1 MNLAEVSIDKDKNL
15 DNLHSYRYLITDYS
29 GIALNS
35 FILLKDQFFF
45 KCAQK
50 VKRNLPKKERN
61 FNLIENDMRRTIG
74 NISDLN
80 DLGSLKDFPSINV
93 DSATEFIQKTNFSTN
108 F

>member
-1 MNLAEVSIDKDKNL
+1 MPK
-15 DNLHSYRYLITDYS
+15 
-29 GIALNS
+29 
-35 FILLKDQFFF
+35 
-45 KCAQK
+45 K

-108 F
+108 SLDKTLEVFKDEGFI